1 MLEQFKGKSEEE
13 IKTSIDQL
21 SQSDLQNLI
30 EESKNKYDLINQQK
44 AQVEAEI
51 KVTQENLNTEINS
64 LKELGIN
71 SVEELETLI
80 QTEKNKLNTDLTN
93 LVNILNGVQ

>member
-30 EESKNKYDLINQQK
+30 EESKNKSDLINQQK

-51 KVTQENLNTEINS
+51 KVTQENLNTEMNS

>member
-13 IKTSIDQL
+13 IKTFIDQL
-21 SQSDLQNLI
+21 SQSDLQSLI

-51 KVTQENLNTEINS
+51 KVTQENLNTEMNS

-80 QTEKNKLNTDLTN
+80 QTEKNKLNTNLTN

>member
-51 KVTQENLNTEINS
+51 KVTQENLNTEMNS

-80 QTEKNKLNTDLTN
+80 QTEKNKLNTNLTN

>member
-51 KVTQENLNTEINS
+51 KVTQENLNTEMNS

-80 QTEKNKLNTDLTN
+80 QTEKNKLNANLTN

>member
-51 KVTQENLNTEINS
+51 KVTQENLNTEMNS

-71 SVEELETLI
+71 SIEELETLI

>member
-30 EESKNKYDLINQQK
+30 EESKNRYDLINQQK

-51 KVTQENLNTEINS
+51 KVTQENLNTEMNS

>member
-51 KVTQENLNTEINS
+51 KVTQENLNTEMNS

>member
-1 MLEQFKGKSEEE
+1 MLEQFKGKNEEE

-51 KVTQENLNTEINS
+51 KVTQENLNTEMNS

-80 QTEKNKLNTDLTN
+80 QTEKNKLNTNLTN